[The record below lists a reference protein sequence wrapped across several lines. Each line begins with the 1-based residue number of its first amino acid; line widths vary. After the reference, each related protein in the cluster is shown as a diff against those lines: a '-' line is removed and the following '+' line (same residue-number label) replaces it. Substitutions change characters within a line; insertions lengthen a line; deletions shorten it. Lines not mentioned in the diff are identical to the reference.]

1 MSHCFH
7 QSVIFHSICDILRI
21 RIEHRVVM
29 PQSHGVFT
37 ISKHGKVITA
47 VTEDISI
54 IQSQSEVFQDKIN
67 GSSFGISFRHNFI
80 DTAQPVD
87 QIHIFCQCREQGVG
101 IGLLI
106 GVDDEFVKVAKSAL
120 DIVFFGQSQ
129 CGEIT
134 AGSLQLCKPG
144 NMGRTVAVLF
154 SLEKQSCIC
163 RFYLPDDLRLT
174 LLRDLRGG
182 EHLIVVYN
190 IASAATQITAERQ
203 PTDHRRQTADG
214 PSGVDK

>member
-7 QSVIFHSICDILRI
+7 QSVIIHSICDILRI

-29 PQSHGVFT
+29 SQSHGVFT

-163 RFYLPDDLRLT
+163 RFYLPDDLRLP

-182 EHLIVVYN
+182 AHLIVVYN